1 MPWPGA
7 CHLQIYIYLQIYNM
21 YKGIEIEKV
30 ADFFAVFN
38 LLLSRILL
46 YRISPPPS
54 LAPLQIFC

>member
-1 MPWPGA
+1 
-7 CHLQIYIYLQIYNM
+7 M